1 LRWLDHWLKGED
13 TGIAEEP
20 PICLFVMG
28 DNTWRDEHEWPLA
41 RTQWTRW
48 YLHSD
53 GQANGL
59 GGNGQL
65 TTDPPRDET
74 ADRFAYD
81 PRDPV
86 PTLGGCLSPYGLEP
100 GIFDQRPVERRSDV
114 LVFTSAPLEHDLEVT
129 GPVAL
134 ELWAASSARDTDFT
148 AKLVDVWPD
157 GRALNV
163 CDGIVRARY
172 RRSVATAS
180 LITPGVV
187 YAYRI
192 ELTPTSNLFRG
203 GHRIRVEVS
212 SSNYPHRAPN
222 PSTGQPL
229 DGADAPVVAH
239 QVVYH
244 DARHPSAIILPVIP
258 R

>member
-1 LRWLDHWLKGED
+1 
-13 TGIAEEP
+13 
-20 PICLFVMG
+20 M
-28 DNTWRDEHEWPLA
+28 
-41 RTQWTRW
+41 
-48 YLHSD
+48 
-53 GQANGL
+53 
-59 GGNGQL
+59 
-65 TTDPPRDET
+65 
-74 ADRFAYD
+74 
-81 PRDPV
+81 
-86 PTLGGCLSPYGLEP
+86 PTLGGCLTPYGLEP
-100 GIFDQRPVERRSDV
+100 GVFDQRPVERRGDV
-114 LVFTSAPLEHDLEVT
+114 LVFTSAPLKGDLEVT

-148 AKLVDVWPD
+148 VKLVDVQPD

-163 CDGIVRARY
+163 CDGIVQARY
-172 RRSVATAS
+172 RRSLATAS

-192 ELTPTSNLFRG
+192 ELTPTSIVFRR
-203 GHRIRVEVS
+203 GHRVRVEVS
-212 SSNYPHRAPN
+212 SSTYPHRAPN
-222 PSTGQPL
+222 PNTGEPL